1 MLREV
6 KVEIVE
12 LITNLAFAR
21 NLSLTMI
28 MAIAILF
35 GLAKLRNECPQLNIS
50 NSAST
55 KVIILRH

>member
-12 LITNLAFAR
+12 LITNLNFAR
-21 NLSLTMI
+21 NLSLTMM

-35 GLAKLRNECPQLNIS
+35 GLAKLRSECPHLNIS
-50 NSAST
+50 NLDSS
-55 KVIILRH
+55 KVIIHSY

>member
-6 KVEIVE
+6 KVEMVE

-28 MAIAILF
+28 MEIAILF
-35 GLAKLRNECPQLNIS
+35 GLAKLRNECPKLNIS

-55 KVIILRH
+55 KVIIHRY

>member
-12 LITNLAFAR
+12 LITNLNFAR
-21 NLSLTMI
+21 NLSLTMM

-35 GLAKLRNECPQLNIS
+35 GLAKLRSECPQLNIS
-50 NSAST
+50 NSDSS
-55 KVIILRH
+55 KVIIRSY

>member
-21 NLSLTMI
+21 NLSLTMMI
-28 MAIAILF
+28 AIAILL
-35 GLAKLRNECPQLNIS
+35 GLAKLRSECPQLNIS
-50 NSAST
+50 NSDSS
-55 KVIILRH
+55 KVIIRPY

>member
-28 MAIAILF
+28 MALAILF
-35 GLAKLRNECPQLNIS
+35 GLAKLCNECPQLNIS

-55 KVIILRH
+55 KVIIHRY